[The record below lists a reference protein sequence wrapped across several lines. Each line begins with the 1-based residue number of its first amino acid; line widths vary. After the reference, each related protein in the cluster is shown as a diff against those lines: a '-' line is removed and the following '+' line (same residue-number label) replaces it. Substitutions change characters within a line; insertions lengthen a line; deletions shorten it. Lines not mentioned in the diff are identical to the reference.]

1 MLTQREL
8 YNLGTIIED
17 HGFKAD
23 DKMMRPAIAIYNRAN
38 HTARRSGIGF
48 GRILERKSRN
58 TIKNQ

>member
-38 HTARRSGIGF
+38 HTTRFPVLDLAEF
-48 GRILERKSRN
+48 
-58 TIKNQ
+58 